1 MTQVNYDNLT
11 DDIVYDK
18 VYEKFKNIVKVP
30 IFKETIPRNSRLWM
44 FLVDR
49 IFSFYYV

>member
-1 MTQVNYDNLT
+1 MNRAVTQVNYDNLT

-30 IFKETIPRNSRLWM
+30 NFKKTIPRNSRLSYRNVKY
-44 FLVDR
+44 L
-49 IFSFYYV
+49 

>member
-1 MTQVNYDNLT
+1 MNRAVTQVNYDNLT

-30 IFKETIPRNSRLWM
+30 IFKKTIPRNSKENSRL
-44 FLVDR
+44 
-49 IFSFYYV
+49 